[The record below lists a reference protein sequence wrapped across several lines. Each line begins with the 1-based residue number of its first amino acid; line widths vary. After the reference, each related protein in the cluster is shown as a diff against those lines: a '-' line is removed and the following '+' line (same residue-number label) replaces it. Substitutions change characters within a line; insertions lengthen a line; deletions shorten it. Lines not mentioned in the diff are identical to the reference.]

1 MRKLP
6 QLAAITILAFT
17 SLSLGFSS
25 PAFAQ
30 TGTNNDS
37 TNSGPIRCMST
48 RCQQLGNSLQA
59 TVIVRKEGS
68 RNFYRSTIDTNTAP
82 IDHSIGMPLGG
93 LEPGK
98 YSVTLTNVRGRIVS
112 YHPSLGP
119 IVHRL
124 TKKDVG
130 VAPSSFVIDGTS
142 TAPQIK
148 LLVPQPVFVMGK

>member
-1 MRKLP
+1 MRTFSHLS
-6 QLAAITILAFT
+6 AIAIFA
-17 SLSLGFSS
+17 FSS
-25 PAFAQ
+25 FYLSSTSAAFAQ
-30 TGTNNDS
+30 WSNDS
-37 TNSGPIRCMST
+37 SEGAPIKCHST
-48 RCQQLGNSLQA
+48 RCEQLGNSLQA

-98 YSVTLTNVRGRIVS
+98 YSVTVTNVRGRIVS

-142 TAPQIK
+142 TTPQIK